1 MNEIV
6 VHVDPVHG
14 GGTACYVESPYA
26 IGPLVSL
33 VPLTDLANLAPPDLV
48 RQIGEGL
55 AQRIRSNPAVQ
66 QVLDMVLAHPAAPPS
81 LPIQFLVADP
91 DAHSLSWEALVG
103 NNDFFALNERWPIA
117 RIARGAVP
125 EANPRRPFASPV
137 RVMAVLSA
145 VQREAAKE
153 WEALYAAVVK
163 ARAAGLPVQVTLV
176 AGEEAAVLVPAKALN
191 DPDLEVLPVPNP
203 ATDTPLLDL
212 IAAKQP
218 HLLHLL
224 CHGTVRDDVRLLEIG
239 TIGDFERNDGKSTVV
254 IRAEELGL
262 AAARSGA
269 WCVVLNACRGA
280 EAGNESLTHAEEVVA
295 QGVPAAVGMRRQV
308 DVDDANAF
316 TREWYPQ
323 VFAALQTIGSAPP
336 GEQPLIWSEMLCS
349 ARRRLRDIHGGDPG
363 DDDTWT
369 VPVLYK
375 LPGSFGLV
383 VSQAGVGEQ
392 QERSGLTESDVLDG
406 LVAVLPPDAD
416 ASVVADLQGLTG

>member
-6 VHVDPVHG
+6 VHVDPVFG

-26 IGPLVSL
+26 IAPMVSL
-33 VPLTDLANLAPPDLV
+33 VPLADLATLAPPNLV
-48 RQIGEGL
+48 RQVGEGL
-55 AQRIRSNPAVQ
+55 AERIRGNPAVQ
-66 QVLDMVLAHPAAPPS
+66 QVLDLVLAHPAAPPS

-91 DAHSLSWEALVG
+91 DAHALSWEALVG

-117 RIARGAVP
+117 RLARGAVP
-125 EANPRRPFASPV
+125 ENSPRRPLGTEL
-137 RVMAVLSA
+137 RVMCVLSA

-153 WEALYAAVVK
+153 WDALYAAVLK
-163 ARAAGLPVQVTLV
+163 ARAAGLPVKVTLV
-176 AGEEAAVLVPAKALN
+176 AGEEEAVLKPALALG

-203 ATDTPLLDL
+203 AADTPLLDL
-212 IAAKQP
+212 IAARQP

-239 TIGDFERNDGKSTVV
+239 TIGDFARNDGTSSVV
-254 IRAEELGL
+254 IRAEELGI
-262 AAARSGA
+262 AAARSGT

-308 DVDDANAF
+308 DIDDAMAF
-316 TREWYPQ
+316 TRDWYPQ
-323 VFAALQTIGSAPP
+323 VFDALRAVAAAGP
-336 GEQPLIWSEMLCS
+336 GEHPLTWSEMLCA
-349 ARRRLRDIHGGDPG
+349 ARRRLRDLHGGNPG

-375 LPGSFGLV
+375 LPGAFSLV
-383 VSQAGVGEQ
+383 VPQPGVDEE
-392 QERSGLTESDVLDG
+392 QERSGLAETDLLDG
-406 LVAVLPPDAD
+406 LVAVLPSDAD
-416 ASVVADLQGLTG
+416 ATMLADLRNLTP